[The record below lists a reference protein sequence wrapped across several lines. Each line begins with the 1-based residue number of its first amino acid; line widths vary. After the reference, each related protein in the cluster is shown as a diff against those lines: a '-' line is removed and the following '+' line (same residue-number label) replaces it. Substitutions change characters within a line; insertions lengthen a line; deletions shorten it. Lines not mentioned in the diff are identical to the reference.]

1 VDASAQGDGELS
13 DRVARL
19 EAEIAALKQ
28 LIKRLQKNIGNKTE
42 VA

>member
-1 VDASAQGDGELS
+1 MDASPQSDGELS

-28 LIKRLQKNIGNKTE
+28 LIKRLQKDIGNKTE